1 MDLIRKKDYFLI
13 LIKED
18 SDFLDLIFSLKTA
31 ELNGNHLIINLL
43 HCNLSHSFIIDSL
56 LPFHFI
62 WQKTNNSFI
71 LVSNIRKKLLKSLI
85 SISSLEEAIDFFHME
100 QLTKKLL
107 K

>member
-18 SDFLDLIFSLKTA
+18 GDLLDLISSLKT
-31 ELNGNHLIINLL
+31 EKLKGNHLIIHLL
-43 HCNLSHSFIIDSL
+43 HCNLSHSFMIDSL

-71 LVSNIRKKLLKSLI
+71 LVSNISKKITKEI
-85 SISSLEEAIDFFHME
+85 VSIQTLEEALDFFHME
-100 QLTKKLL
+100 QLTKNI
-107 K
+107 